1 MIVIKAKTGG
11 YALRGMTA
19 EDVQDMITMI
29 EGAALPQ
36 RRVFDRLK
44 NDLKNE
50 LSRR

>member
-1 MIVIKAKTGG
+1 MIVIRTKTGRFS
-11 YALRGMTA
+11 LRGMTA

-29 EGAALPQ
+29 EGACLPQ
-36 RRVFDRLK
+36 RRVFDNLK